1 MLGKDYGG
9 ERKIFSSHTRW
20 SRILMLAAAAL
31 AIEVAFTVET
41 GYGIPTLLRGGLE
54 EEYTSIMWAFSPIL
68 GIFFQSYIGSAS
80 DRCRSRWGRR
90 RPFIFAGG
98 LAVCFSLTLFAYGR
112 PISATLFQGNKFF
125 ATLVLFVLMD
135 FSLDQFEPPVRM
147 YLLDVVSPEDSDK
160 ANNVYSAMMAFG
172 SFIGSLICA
181 VDWGSLR
188 ITGVRSEDD
197 TVKYTDL
204 DYQVKVVFGITLVVF
219 ITCLVITLCSIPERR
234 HSVNAFA
241 DQPKVLKPNLLEEF
255 RELGSQTDNQFEDFE
270 TIPLKVVSEGVKNGI
285 LNEDANPQRLSENDH
300 DDGRIQQEGHFNPLE
315 DESEDESEDDSQNG
329 CCNFE
334 DICESFYSSREF
346 VKYISYPTLVL
357 WLTEFF
363 DWFVYVSVNI
373 YFTDYVGK
381 MVYGGSPTAT
391 DGDRAY
397 LYSEGVRIAM
407 WFGALEDILIFGYL
421 LVLKRVSDYVGHRT
435 LFLGGHIIVLLA
447 VFIAIFEHSV
457 YTMLLLSISGAISI
471 SHLMSI
477 PYALFPFYRVSCVLQ
492 CLSNTE
498 LYTIYVMLYKSAI
511 YIICCAHCASQY
523 LRASCRYNIQK
534 SFCLDK
540 HKLQRQSGLLHIMQN
555 FSCTNDTT
563 ALCIASSLLLAI
575 FFFFQSSNV

>member
-147 YLLDVVSPEDSDK
+147 YLLDVVSPEDNEK
-160 ANNVYSAMMAFG
+160 ANNIYSAMMAFG

-285 LNEDANPQRLSENDH
+285 LNEDANPLRLSENDH
-300 DDGRIQQEGHFNPLE
+300 DDGRIQQEEHFNPLE

-346 VKYISYPTLVL
+346 VKYISYPTLIL

-391 DGDRAY
+391 DGDRAS

-492 CLSNTE
+492 YWSNTE
-498 LYTIYVMLYKSAI
+498 IYIMLYKRTIFMLCTLCKS
-511 YIICCAHCASQY
+511 ASQ
-523 LRASCRYNIQK
+523 S
-534 SFCLDK
+534 
-540 HKLQRQSGLLHIMQN
+540 IM
-555 FSCTNDTT
+555 
-563 ALCIASSLLLAI
+563 
-575 FFFFQSSNV
+575 